1 MCGNLLSPL
10 IPPLLLTCLLSD
22 KGDSLPTMTLSNSK
36 DISEMLRGVGEVKD
50 PDISILKL
58 DARGV
63 PLVPQPSDHK
73 DDPLVYTLVLL
84 CVGVWSANFSYR
96 IGGSCTNI
104 TCCFYYASL
113 HLSYSVRPPD
123 RSRCPSLRGS

>member
-1 MCGNLLSPL
+1 
-10 IPPLLLTCLLSD
+10 
-22 KGDSLPTMTLSNSK
+22 MTLNNSK
-36 DISEMLRGVGEVKD
+36 NVSELLRGVDEVKD
-50 PDISILKL
+50 PHVSIVKL

-84 CVGVWSANFSYR
+84 CFGVWSANFFCR
-96 IGGSCTNI
+96 IGGSRTNI
-104 TCCFYYASL
+104 TYCFYYASL
-113 HLSYSVRPPD
+113 HLSYSVRPPH